1 MARFMD
7 RRRPRRRGAAA
18 TDKRQRVFDRLHAGG
33 DAGGP
38 YWRVLAVMLAALS
51 LVTSATAQA
60 PLQVNTA
67 AIAAERP
74 PELLSA
80 YRFFR
85 DAGALQPNER
95 VTPYDLNTA
104 LYSDGALKFR
114 YVYIPPGQQAQY
126 RDDGVFEFPVGTVL
140 IKTFAFAA
148 DMRQPDDNVRFLETR
163 LLIRQTS
170 GWVAYPY
177 VWNEAQTEA
186 RLSPIGA
193 TVPVSFTDEQGQAIA
208 LDWAVPNRNQCKGC
222 HDVAGAVQPI
232 GPTARNLNRAGPDV
246 AFSPWNEGDGG
257 TIIPRSDPISTNQ
270 LDNLTDDHL
279 LAGAPRGGDAPRVP
293 RAFDPAS
300 GTLEARARAYLD
312 VNCAHC
318 HNPQGP
324 AHTSGLDLRWSQRDP
339 ALWGVGKRPV
349 AAGRGSAGFEFAI
362 EPGHPE
368 RSILL
373 YRMQSTDSG
382 VMMPE
387 LGRQL
392 VDQRAVAL
400 INEWIAEMDA
410 EGRVRG

>member
-1 MARFMD
+1 M
-7 RRRPRRRGAAA
+7 RR
-18 TDKRQRVFDRLHAGG
+18 HI
-33 DAGGP
+33 
-38 YWRVLAVMLAALS
+38 LAALA
-51 LVTSATAQA
+51 LVALATASATAQS
-60 PLQVNTA
+60 PPPVNAA

-85 DAGALQPNER
+85 DAGARTPNDR
-95 VTPYDLNTA
+95 VTPYELNTP

-114 YVYIPPGQQAQY
+114 YVYIPDGQQAQY
-126 RDDGVFEFPVGTVL
+126 RDEGVFEFPVGTVL

-148 DMRQPDDNVRFLETR
+148 DMRRPTENVRFLETR
-163 LLIRQTS
+163 LLIRHAE

-177 VWNEAQTEA
+177 VWNDAQTEA

-193 TVPVSFTDEQGQAIA
+193 NVPVSFTNEEGQAIA
-208 LDWAVPNRNQCKGC
+208 LDWAVPNRNQCKAC
-222 HDVAGAVQPI
+222 HDLGGELTPI
-232 GPTARNLNRAGPDV
+232 GPSGRNLNIPDHLVILGESRAAPTPPDQR
-246 AFSPWNEGDGG
+246 
-257 TIIPRSDPISTNQ
+257 INQ
-270 LDNLTDDHL
+270 LSDWTAHGL
-279 LAGAPRGGDAPRVP
+279 LSGAPRDITTAPRVP
-293 RAFDPAS
+293 NAFDVTAP
-300 GTLEARARAYLD
+300 LELRARAYLD

-324 AHTSGLDLRWSQRDP
+324 AHTSGLDLRWSQHQP
-339 ALWGVGKRPV
+339 IAWGVGKRPV

-373 YRMQSTDSG
+373 HRMRSTDPG

-392 VDQRAVAL
+392 VDDRGTAV
-400 INEWIAEMDA
+400 IEEWIARMDA
-410 EGRVRG
+410 EGRVPE

>member
-1 MARFMD
+1 M
-7 RRRPRRRGAAA
+7 
-18 TDKRQRVFDRLHAGG
+18 RLFKLSILKFWRLTPPPNPLPSTGG
-33 DAGGP
+33 G
-38 YWRVLAVMLAALS
+38 VAVLAAL
-51 LVTSATAQA
+51 LLITSATAQPA
-60 PLQVNTA
+60 PSVNAA

-85 DAGALQPNER
+85 DVGARTPNAR

-114 YVYIPPGQQAQY
+114 YVYVPPGTQALY
-126 RDDGVFEFPVGTVL
+126 RDEGVFEFPIGTVL

-148 DMRQPDDNVRFLETR
+148 DMRQPSENVRFLETR
-163 LLIRQTS
+163 LLIRRAD

-193 TVPVSFTDEQGQAIA
+193 NVPVSFTNEQGQAVA
-208 LDWAVPNRNQCKGC
+208 LDWAVPNRNQCKAC
-222 HDVAGAVQPI
+222 HDLAGEIEPI
-232 GPTARNLNRAGPDV
+232 GPSARNLNRDFAYPDGPQNQVAHWSRAGLLSELPAREAPPAPN
-246 AFSPWNEGDGG
+246 AFE
-257 TIIPRSDPISTNQ
+257 
-270 LDNLTDDHL
+270 
-279 LAGAPRGGDAPRVP
+279 
-293 RAFDPAS
+293 PAS
-300 GTLEARARAYLD
+300 GSLELRARAYLD

-324 AHTSGLDLRWSQRDP
+324 AHTSGLDLRWSQHEP
-339 ALWGVGKRPV
+339 IAWGVNKRPV

-362 EPGHPE
+362 DPGHPE

-373 YRMQSTDSG
+373 HRLRSTDPG

-392 VDQRAVAL
+392 VDERGAAL
-400 INEWIAEMDA
+400 IDEWISRMDA
-410 EGRVRG
+410 EGRVPE

>member
-1 MARFMD
+1 M
-7 RRRPRRRGAAA
+7 RR
-18 TDKRQRVFDRLHAGG
+18 HI
-33 DAGGP
+33 
-38 YWRVLAVMLAALS
+38 LAALA
-51 LVTSATAQA
+51 LVVLATASATAQDA
-60 PLQVNTA
+60 PPVNTA

-85 DAGALQPNER
+85 DAGARTPNER
-95 VTPYDLNTA
+95 VTPYELNTA

-114 YVYIPPGQQAQY
+114 YVYIPTGQQAQY
-126 RDDGVFEFPVGTVL
+126 RDETVFEFPVGTVL

-148 DMRQPDDNVRFLETR
+148 DMRRPTENVRFLETR
-163 LLIRQTS
+163 LLIRRAE

-177 VWNEAQTEA
+177 VWNDAQTEA

-193 TVPVSFTDEQGQAIA
+193 NVPVSFTNEEGQAIA
-208 LDWAVPNRNQCKGC
+208 LDWAVPNRNQCKAC
-222 HDVAGAVQPI
+222 HDLGGELTPI
-232 GPTARNLNRAGPDV
+232 GPSARNLNRTSDGE
-246 AFSPWNEGDGG
+246 AFSPWNGPQ
-257 TIIPRSDPISTNQ
+257 IPRSEPTLVNQIETWTTNG
-270 LDNLTDDHL
+270 LLT
-279 LAGAPRGGDAPRVP
+279 GAPQGAAAPSVP
-293 RAFDPAS
+293 NAFDPRAP
-300 GTLEARARAYLD
+300 LELRARAYLD

-324 AHTSGLDLRWSQRDP
+324 AHTSGLDLRWSQQQP
-339 ALWGVGKRPV
+339 IAWGVGKRPV

-373 YRMQSTDSG
+373 HRMRSTDPG

-392 VDQRAVAL
+392 VDDRGTAV
-400 INEWIAEMDA
+400 IEEWIARMDA
-410 EGRVRG
+410 EGRVPQ